1 MLARFLRI
9 WNFAEALIWLAVAAW
24 LVTTRSW
31 TWAAAIGCVVI
42 GGWFGL
48 RVLLNALSFL
58 IAASA
63 ARPRPGEFRISV
75 LKWIAAVLREA
86 WVFSVA
92 YAWYQARPM
101 RFGREGGASAASEM
115 TNRSPENRV
124 PDNSASHHSAPDT
137 LSPSDPSAGA
147 RPLVLLVHGY
157 VCNGGVWAR
166 YVRWFDAAG
175 CDVHTISLEP
185 LFGDLATISR
195 SLEARIDAL
204 ARQYPGRQIQLVC
217 HSMGGLVARAYVRRC
232 GGARLGKVI
241 TLGTPHQG
249 TALAV
254 LGLGQNARQ
263 MHSDSAWM
271 ADPANRPPLDEAT
284 AVFTYD
290 DNLVSPRENATLDG
304 MTRIALSG
312 IGHLSLTASRKV
324 FERVLAE
331 IKG

>member
-48 RVLLNALSFL
+48 RVFLNALSFL

-92 YAWYQARPM
+92 YAWYQARPL
-101 RFGREGGASAASEM
+101 RFVREGAPVAIRETG
-115 TNRSPENRV
+115 NRA
-124 PDNSASHHSAPDT
+124 PDNLTPDT
-137 LSPSDPSAGA
+137 LSPSDPSAMP

-157 VCNGGVWAR
+157 ACNGGVWAR

-175 CDVHTISLEP
+175 CDVHTVSLEP
-185 LFGDLATISR
+185 LFDDLASISQA
-195 SLEARIDAL
+195 LEARIDAL
-204 ARQYPGRQIQLVC
+204 TRQYPGRPIHLVC

-232 GGARLGKVI
+232 GGARLGKVF

-254 LGLGQNARQ
+254 LGLGENARQ
-263 MHSDSAWM
+263 MRSDSAWM
-271 ADPANRPPLDEAT
+271 ADPANRPPLGEAT

-290 DNLVSPRENATLDG
+290 DNLVSPHENATLDG
-304 MTRIALSG
+304 MARIALSG

-331 IKG
+331 IKY